1 MDDESYL
8 QYCRALLAEF
18 AGILRQR
25 TGSLDE
31 QDSFRQLA
39 LAFRDL
45 AEGDGDLYEE
55 GPALVSRLFTTY
67 PDFAPTFPRELL
79 WFFGGECLHYMP
91 DEEIDLFQQLDE
103 KRRATA
109 AAGDTLD
116 LREARANLL
125 KLQ

>member
-8 QYCRALLAEF
+8 QYCRELLTEF
-18 AGILRQR
+18 AGVLQQR
-25 TGSLDE
+25 TESLDE

-45 AEGDGDLYEE
+45 ADGDSDLYQE

-103 KRRATA
+103 KRRAAA